1 MLLGVDVGG
10 TAVKIGTVS
19 PEGELR
25 SFETIPL
32 RREGTQ
38 NPMFETAMAEMAR
51 VLEKSGGCI
60 TGVGISATGQ
70 VDPDA
75 GAVIGAEDPDSVY
88 IGSDFRGETERRFHL
103 PAAVL
108 NDADAAL
115 LGECTAGAAR
125 GVRDVLMITIGTGI
139 GGAFTANGKLFP
151 GHRRIAGE
159 LGHTAL
165 YQDGPRCICGRQGCY
180 QNYASAGALV
190 RRAERETGQS
200 FRNAREIFDVL
211 NAGRASPVL
220 RQAFEDW
227 TGDIAAGLSSFVH
240 LLNPEMVV
248 IGGGVSEQP
257 LLIEALR
264 DKVPGGLMPRFRET
278 LRIEKAALGNRAG
291 MIGAVRF
298 LLDRH
303 PELLPD

>member
-1 MLLGVDVGG
+1 M
-10 TAVKIGTVS
+10 
-19 PEGELR
+19 
-25 SFETIPL
+25 
-32 RREGTQ
+32 
-38 NPMFETAMAEMAR
+38 
-51 VLEKSGGCI
+51 
-60 TGVGISATGQ
+60 
-70 VDPDA
+70 
-75 GAVIGAEDPDSVY
+75 
-88 IGSDFRGETERRFHL
+88 
-103 PAAVL
+103 
-108 NDADAAL
+108 
-115 LGECTAGAAR
+115 
-125 GVRDVLMITIGTGI
+125 
-139 GGAFTANGKLFP
+139 
-151 GHRRIAGE
+151 
-159 LGHTAL
+159 
-165 YQDGPRCICGRQGCY
+165 
-180 QNYASAGALV
+180 

-211 NAGRASPVL
+211 NAGRASPAL
-220 RQAFEDW
+220 WQAFEGW

-303 PELLPD
+303 PELLPG